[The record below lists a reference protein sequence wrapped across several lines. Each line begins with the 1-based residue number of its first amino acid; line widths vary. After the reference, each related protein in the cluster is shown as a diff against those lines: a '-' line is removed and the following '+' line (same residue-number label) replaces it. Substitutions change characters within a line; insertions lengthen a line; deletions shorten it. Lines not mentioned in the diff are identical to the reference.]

1 MYGSSPHLTGKDHM
15 ALLDEVYNEWYPH
28 RAEDKDISDG
38 SFFAKFMR
46 FTSEMRMS
54 VGHVAHFHQLLC
66 DKLKELE
73 GQIPLEVPVD
83 PCAVRLDDQEG
94 PKLAEYKMRETFD
107 RVFIVLDDTAW
118 QQRGVLLVWANERDA
133 ERHNCKTRN
142 EHDNDLDGDG
152 DGRETQI
159 SQEYDNDENS
169 SGAEVCLFRCPLKR
183 AMQIVVSTDPQRA
196 ARRREWNEMLEE
208 MLGEG

>member
-1 MYGSSPHLTGKDHM
+1 MD
-15 ALLDEVYNEWYPH
+15 LLNEVYNEWYPH

-46 FTSEMRMS
+46 FTSEMRVS
-54 VGHVAHFHQLLC
+54 VGHVAHFHQFLC
-66 DKLKELE
+66 DKLKALE
-73 GQIPLEVPVD
+73 GYIPLEVPMD
-83 PCAVRLDDQEG
+83 PCAVRLDDQKG

-107 RVFIVLDDTAW
+107 SVFIVLDDTAW
-118 QQRGVLLVWANERDA
+118 RQRGVLLVWANKRDA
-133 ERHNCKTRN
+133 ERHNCKTHA
-142 EHDNDLDGDG
+142 EHDNDLEGDG

-159 SQEYDNDENS
+159 SQEYDNDENF
-169 SGAEVCLFRCPLKR
+169 SGAEVYMFRCPLKR

-208 MLGEG
+208 MLGEE